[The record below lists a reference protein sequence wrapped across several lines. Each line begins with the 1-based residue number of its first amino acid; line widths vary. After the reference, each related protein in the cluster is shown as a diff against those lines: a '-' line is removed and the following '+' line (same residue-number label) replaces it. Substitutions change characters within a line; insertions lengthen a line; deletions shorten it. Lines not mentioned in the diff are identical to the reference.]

1 MSSQQVTLVFNAILD
16 IQNHESLDEGQLLP
30 ALLQRPLTDR
40 DLIHSFAQVL
50 LSACNR
56 THTDRRNS
64 HSKLPESLSDQ
75 DSAVDEK
82 RNTKKARVQTE
93 VRVMPQLA
101 TPDPEPELQSSMVS
115 PSNMNS
121 SSDQR
126 DHDGEHTAES
136 DLSPRDPDIIAQSID
151 DFIQESQDEIS
162 YFSSAENSERTY
174 QILSALID
182 GDAVLGDEPQ
192 EEARWTDGAEW
203 LSLLESGRK
212 DRKKGT
218 ICYAITAVAFA
229 RWHATQVRLLGDEVT
244 SQQASQQ
251 VSARILDSH
260 TDGDTKRREK
270 QRKKLNTH
278 LARGRKWL
286 RLVDALGRT
295 NTDTFCNG
303 LKMQELA
310 SPQATF
316 TTSFTQLQE
325 IQTSITGSEL
335 VVKST
340 EYRFPITS
348 LHLLDGSQWIN
359 QDIILACLHL
369 ADRLPFIRVSSFHV
383 ALSDQLK
390 DPLQMTR
397 KTVRQWRQEIKKE
410 EHLVSFFPL
419 NHGGSHWS
427 LLEIDDRE
435 QRITLYNGSEDYIKD
450 ACKKAFPNHKFV
462 YGRRKQLPK
471 KMGITVVHWL
481 SIMQGVGC

>member
-16 IQNHESLDEGQLLP
+16 IKNHESLDEGQLLP

-64 HSKLPESLSDQ
+64 HSKLPELLSDQ
-75 DSAVDEK
+75 DSPVDEK
-82 RNTKKARVQTE
+82 RNTKKARVQKE

-101 TPDPEPELQSSMVS
+101 TPDPELELQSSMVS

-182 GDAVLGDEPQ
+182 GDAVLGDEPR

-286 RLVDALGRT
+286 RLVDALG
-295 NTDTFCNG
+295 
-303 LKMQELA
+303 
-310 SPQATF
+310 
-316 TTSFTQLQE
+316 
-325 IQTSITGSEL
+325 
-335 VVKST
+335 
-340 EYRFPITS
+340 
-348 LHLLDGSQWIN
+348 
-359 QDIILACLHL
+359 
-369 ADRLPFIRVSSFHV
+369 
-383 ALSDQLK
+383 
-390 DPLQMTR
+390 
-397 KTVRQWRQEIKKE
+397 
-410 EHLVSFFPL
+410 
-419 NHGGSHWS
+419 
-427 LLEIDDRE
+427 
-435 QRITLYNGSEDYIKD
+435 
-450 ACKKAFPNHKFV
+450 
-462 YGRRKQLPK
+462 
-471 KMGITVVHWL
+471 MGILFRKAWYLL
-481 SIMQGVGC
+481 SFSSRTKAN